1 MDLTGIDDDEIDSY
15 IMTEREIKCKTDLWM
30 RVNAEYLREK
40 AEKEERERKEEEEAI
55 REGRELKR
63 KRKPPPP
70 GGKDGKKQ
78 KVNLGGNQT
87 AMEAIEKMVQVS
99 QSVSQWRFGSGNVA
113 DSRSNSVLPLC
124 TKVKTRLREY
134 TLTAMMRDH
143 TTFFHFF

>member
-63 KRKPPPP
+63 KKKSLPQ

-78 KVNLGGNQT
+78 KINLGGNQT
-87 AMEAIEKMVQVS
+87 AMEAIEKMVQVC
-99 QSVSQWRFGSGNVA
+99 Q
-113 DSRSNSVLPLC
+113 
-124 TKVKTRLREY
+124 
-134 TLTAMMRDH
+134 
-143 TTFFHFF
+143 